1 MRYQPGRRAETQ
13 MNFPG
18 TCELKLSDAA
28 IAQALEYALN
38 ATRRDGEDYV
48 HVTDVARE
56 YSYGPWRVSITT
68 DAQPIPAGEVTEL
81 KVAA

>member
-1 MRYQPGRRAETQ
+1 

-18 TCELKLSDAA
+18 TNELKLSDDA

-38 ATRRDGEDYV
+38 ATRLNGEDRIR
-48 HVTDVARE
+48 VTDVARE

-68 DAQPIPAGEVTEL
+68 DAPTIPVGEVTEL

>member
-1 MRYQPGRRAETQ
+1 

-18 TCELKLSDAA
+18 SNELKLSDAA
-28 IAQALEYALN
+28 IAQAIEYALN
-38 ATRRDGEDYV
+38 ETRLPGEDRIR
-48 HVTDVARE
+48 VTDVARE

-68 DAQPIPAGEVTEL
+68 DAPTIPVAEVTDL